1 MDGQSGAMFRTRP
14 TNLRLALSILIGIK
28 AENSDLVLQKSVRG
42 KLVVHIVQAVVL
54 GIIQGLTE
62 FIPISSSAH
71 LIIVPWL
78 MNWNDPALDSL
89 TFDVALHLGT
99 LVALLIYFWNDWK
112 RFVTAGVRSIVER
125 KIGDDMDRK
134 LAWYL
139 VIGTIPGGIIGLLF
153 EHKIENLFHP
163 EADPITVSAMVWMG
177 IIIAAL
183 GALLF
188 LAERFA
194 KHLRKMDGVSLRD
207 AILIGCAQ
215 AFAIFPGVSRS
226 GSTITAGLAVGL
238 ERETAARFSFLLSA
252 PIIAGA
258 GLKSLWDI
266 YKGIHSGTIAGS
278 EIALFPAGFL
288 AAAISGY
295 FCIKYLLRFLQNN
308 STNIFV
314 YYRWALAIFVI
325 ALALGR
331 A

>member
-1 MDGQSGAMFRTRP
+1 M
-14 TNLRLALSILIGIK
+14 
-28 AENSDLVLQKSVRG
+28 
-42 KLVVHIVQAVVL
+42 IVQILQAVIL
-54 GIIQGLTE
+54 GIVQGLTE

-78 MNWNDPALDSL
+78 FGWTDPALDSL
-89 TFDVALHLGT
+89 SFDVALHLGT
-99 LVALLIYFWNDWK
+99 LVALVVYFWNDWK
-112 RFVTAGVRSIVER
+112 RFVVAGVRSIAER
-125 KIGDDMDRK
+125 KIGDDRDRK

-163 EADPITVSAMVWMG
+163 EGGSITTSAMVWMG
-177 IIIAAL
+177 IIVAAL

-188 LAERFA
+188 LAERLA
-194 KHLRKMDGVSLRD
+194 KHLRRMDGVSLRD
-207 AILIGCAQ
+207 AIIIGCSQ
-215 AFAIFPGVSRS
+215 ALAIFPGVSRS

-266 YKGIHSGTIAGS
+266 YKGIHSGAIMSS
-278 EIALFPAGFL
+278 EIALFPVGFV

-295 FCIKYLLRFLQNN
+295 FCSKYLLRFMQKNP
-308 STNIFV
+308 TDIFV
-314 YYRWALAIFVI
+314 YYRWALAVFVI
-325 ALALGR
+325 IVALVR

>member
-1 MDGQSGAMFRTRP
+1 MNYLQAI
-14 TNLRLALSILIGIK
+14 ILG
-28 AENSDLVLQKSVRG
+28 
-42 KLVVHIVQAVVL
+42 VV
-54 GIIQGLTE
+54 QGLTE

-71 LIIVPWL
+71 LIIVPWVFK
-78 MNWNDPALDSL
+78 WSDPALESL

-99 LVALLIYFWNDWK
+99 LVALLAYFWSDWGRLIK
-112 RFVTAGVRSIVER
+112 AGIASIAERSVGENT
-125 KIGDDMDRK
+125 DRK

-139 VIGTIPGGIIGLLF
+139 VIGTIPGGVIGLLF
-153 EHKIENLFHP
+153 EHKIEELFHP
-163 EADPITVSAMVWMG
+163 SEGSILPASMEWMG

-188 LAERFA
+188 VAERYA
-194 KHLRKMDGVSLRD
+194 RHIRKMEGLTLRD
-207 AILIGCAQ
+207 AILIGCSQ
-215 AFAIFPGVSRS
+215 ALAIFPGVSRS

-266 YKGIHSGTIAGS
+266 YKGIHSGAIAN
-278 EIALFPAGFL
+278 ADLVLFPIGFV

-295 FCIKYLLRFLQNN
+295 FCIKYLLRYLQNN

-314 YYRWALAIFVI
+314 YYRWALAVFLILYSVFY
-325 ALALGR
+325 A
-331 A
+331 